1 MFYYVLLV
9 ALVAA
14 VAVAFVARGR
24 ERMASTSVMSI
35 IGLLV
40 VDAMDRV
47 GAHETIPFWHWGA
60 VAVGMPFVM
69 ALGAAVLLTTRLH
82 VAPPILLL
90 LLRRA
95 VAPPPIAAP
104 LSPPPPPR

>member
-60 VAVGMPFVM
+60 VAVGMPLVM
-69 ALGAAVLLTTRLH
+69 ALVAAVLLTTRLH
-82 VAPPILLL
+82 VALQILLVFL
-90 LLRRA
+90 SGA
-95 VAPPPIAAP
+95 VTLAVIAA
-104 LSPPPPPR
+104 LVATPPA

>member
-1 MFYYVLLV
+1 MFSYVLLV

-40 VDAMDRV
+40 VDAMDRA
-47 GAHETIPFWHWGA
+47 GAHDTIPFWHWGA
-60 VAVGMPFVM
+60 VAAGTPLVL
-69 ALGAAVLLTTRLH
+69 AL
-82 VAPPILLL
+82 VAPATPTEDFRGVLSSRPALLISG
-90 LLRRA
+90 LRTSGNSALFGSRHA
-95 VAPPPIAAP
+95 C
-104 LSPPPPPR
+104 

>member
-47 GAHETIPFWHWGA
+47 GAHDTIPFWHWGA
-60 VAVGMPFVM
+60 VAVGMPLVM
-69 ALGAAVLLTTRLH
+69 ALVAAVLLTTRLH
-82 VAPPILLL
+82 VALQILLVFL
-90 LLRRA
+90 SGA
-95 VAPPPIAAP
+95 VTLAVIAA
-104 LSPPPPPR
+104 LVATPPA